1 MYTLNCRG
9 RLLTIENPIVM
20 GILNV
25 TPDSFFEESRIQS
38 QNDLLA
44 RAGKMIE
51 EGATILDIGGQSS
64 RPGAEMIGKEEEL
77 KRVIPAIQLVRQH
90 FTECF
95 ISVDTFYAEV
105 AEQAI
110 EAGADIVN
118 DISAGNN
125 DAEMIN
131 TVAKMKV
138 PFIAMHMRGT
148 AVTMSSQ
155 TIYKDLVAD
164 LLDYFREKIQSCEK
178 AGISDLILD
187 PGFGFAKNIDQN
199 FELLKKLDAFHILD
213 RPLLVGI
220 SRKSM
225 IYKTLGIGPEN
236 ALNGTTVLHTVALQ
250 KGASI
255 LRVHDVNE
263 AVECIRL
270 SNMLH

>member
-1 MYTLNCRG
+1 
-9 RLLTIENPIVM
+9 M

-155 TIYKDLVAD
+155 TIYEDLVAD

-255 LRVHDVNE
+255 LRVHDVKE